1 MTKLIKDMTPSERTS
16 IIALIKQEVIPA
28 IGCTEP
34 IAVALCV
41 AKATEILGCKPHRIE
56 AHLSA
61 NILKN
66 AMGVGIPGTG
76 MIGLPIAIALG
87 ALIGK
92 SEYGLEVL
100 KECTPDA
107 VEAGKRMI
115 ADEAISIK
123 LKEGITEKLYI
134 EITAS
139 AATTGCSATTASG
152 ATTASSATAA
162 STCTQSATAIIAGG
176 HTNFIYLSHNGKV
189 LLDKPLKS
197 TAEQN
202 GNKTALTLKKVY
214 DFATTAPLDE
224 IEFILE
230 AQRLNKAAAETSFKG
245 RYGHQLGRTLK
256 ESTREM
262 SILGNNTFSK
272 ILSYTTA
279 ACDARMAGVM
289 VPVMSN
295 SGSGNQGITATL
307 PITIYAEENNK
318 SREELIR
325 ALTLS
330 HLTVIYIKQSLGRL
344 SALCGCVVAATGSSC
359 GITYLMGGGYN
370 QISFAVQNM
379 IATLTGMVCDGAKPS
394 CSLKIA
400 SGVSTSLLSA
410 ILAME
415 EKCVSSVEGIIDNDV
430 DKSILNLTRI
440 GSESMNETDHAVL
453 DIMTHKGC

>member
-1 MTKLIKDMTPSERTS
+1 MTKLIKDMTPSERAS

-123 LKEGITEKLYI
+123 LKEDITEKLYI

-139 AATTGCSATTASG
+139 GATTAASG
-152 ATTASSATAA
+152 ATTASSCPQT
-162 STCTQSATAIIAGG
+162 ATAIIAGG
-176 HTNFIYLSHNGKV
+176 HTNFIYLSHNGEV
-189 LLDKPLKS
+189 LLDAPLKS

-214 DFATTAPLDE
+214 DFATTAPLEE

-230 AQRLNKAAAETSFKG
+230 SQRLNKAAAETSFKG

-415 EKCVSSVEGIIDNDV
+415 EQCVSSVEGIIDNDV

>member
-16 IIALIKQEVIPA
+16 IIELIKREVIPA

-123 LKEGITEKLYI
+123 LKEDITEKLYI
-134 EITAS
+134 EITA
-139 AATTGCSATTASG
+139 TA
-152 ATTASSATAA
+152 ATTASSATTASAA
-162 STCTQSATAIIAGG
+162 TTASSCPQSATAIIAGG
-176 HTNFIYLSHNGKV
+176 HTNFIYLSHNGEV
-189 LLDKPLKS
+189 LLDAPLKS

-214 DFATTAPLDE
+214 DFATTAPLEE

>member
-139 AATTGCSATTASG
+139 ATT
-152 ATTASSATAA
+152 TAA
-162 STCTQSATAIIAGG
+162 SCTTTATSIIAGG
-176 HTNFIYLSHNGKV
+176 HTNFIYLSHNGEV
-189 LLDKPLKS
+189 LLDAPLKS

-440 GSESMNETDHAVL
+440 GSESMNETDHTVL